1 MPDRRSGGQV
11 KGMAMM
17 PDEPTTASSPT
28 PKRFISRRTLIAGAG
43 AGATV
48 MAFGGLGALT
58 RSDPAVAQDATPSAH
73 GVAEATHSP
82 ASPVA
87 SPAVDLPAV
96 PPEAAQAGNDWPLA
110 QGNYAATRLA
120 GSSPIDSTT
129 VGQLGVAWRLP
140 LDATSA
146 FGAIT
151 SNPIVVGDT
160 VYIIDMVGNVQS
172 LDRATGAVN
181 WRNDYNV
188 PTYGPNGV
196 AIGYGYLVSVLGDT
210 AEVVC
215 VQAETG
221 QEIWRFQLSN
231 HGSLGI
237 TMAPLIY
244 DGVVYV
250 STEPGGNTKGNY
262 GGGASGVVYAMDLL
276 TGTTLWTWNTSKGEL
291 FGNFVVNSGGG
302 LWYPPSVDEATGVL
316 YMGIGNAGPFP
327 DASSRPGPNDYANN
341 LVALDPNQGR
351 VLWSINV
358 KPHDIY
364 DHDNQHTPVLGDV
377 DIGGVVTP
385 LVFSSG
391 KHGFV
396 LAAHRVSG
404 IEYWKVPIGQ
414 HVNDMLTEIPMGTP
428 IVTAPGDFGGVESPL
443 AYKDGVVYAVAL
455 NLPYTMFGENPDSTL
470 ATATSSLVAIDAAT
484 GQFRWNIEV
493 PTAVAGAG
501 PTIANDLVFIGGL
514 DGLVRAY
521 GTDNGALVWTFQ
533 TPAGINAP
541 FAIAG
546 DTLLVPSSAFIFP
559 SPDTADPLP
568 RFAAELIALRLGA
581 MEMATPVGAAT
592 DPAEQ
597 ATPAPNAGGG
607 GTVITMVDI
616 AFNPAKLTIAANTD
630 IVIDLPNTGTAVH
643 NFNIDGKNNPSDPG
657 IHSGDVQPG
666 QGTTVTVN
674 LPAGD
679 WYFYCSIPG
688 HEQAGMLGILTA
700 Q

>member
-1 MPDRRSGGQV
+1 
-11 KGMAMM
+11 MM
-17 PDEPTTASSPT
+17 PDEPTTSSAP
-28 PKRFISRRTLIAGAG
+28 PPERFISRRTLIAGAG
-43 AGATV
+43 AGATA
-48 MAFGGLGALT
+48 MAVGGLAALT
-58 RSDPAVAQDATPSAH
+58 RGDTATAQDAATPSTEV
-73 GVAEATHSP
+73 VAEAPQSP
-82 ASPVA
+82 ASPEA
-87 SPAVDLPAV
+87 SPTVDLPAI
-96 PPEAAQAGNDWPLA
+96 PPEAEQFADDWPLA

-146 FGAIT
+146 FGAVT

-160 VYIIDMVGNVQS
+160 VFIIDMLGNVQS
-172 LDRATGAVN
+172 LDRATGAVK
-181 WRNDYNV
+181 WRNDYGV

-196 AIGYGYLVSVLGDT
+196 AIGYGHLVSVLGDT
-210 AEVVC
+210 AEVLC
-215 VQAETG
+215 LKADTG
-221 QEIWRFQLSN
+221 KEVWRFQLTN
-231 HGSLGI
+231 HGALGI

-276 TGTTLWTWNTSKGEL
+276 TGITLWTWNTSKGEL

-316 YMGIGNAGPFP
+316 YLGIGNAAPFP

-341 LVALDPNQGR
+341 LVALDPTQGR

-364 DHDNQHTPVLGDV
+364 DHDNQNTPVLGDV

-396 LAAHRVSG
+396 LAAHRESG
-404 IEYWKVPIGQ
+404 IEYWKVPVGQ
-414 HVNDMLTEIPMGTP
+414 HVNDMLTEIPEGTP

-443 AYKDGVVYAVAL
+443 AFKDGVVYAVAL

-470 ATATSSLVAIDAAT
+470 ATATSTLVAIDAAT
-484 GQFRWNIEV
+484 GQFRWTVEV
-493 PTAVAGAG
+493 PSAVAGAG
-501 PTIANDLVFIGGL
+501 PTISNDLVFFGSL

-521 GTDNGALVWTFQ
+521 GTNDGSLVWTFQ
-533 TPAGINAP
+533 TAAGINAP

-559 SPDTADPLP
+559 SPDSANSLP
-568 RFAAELIALRLGA
+568 KYAAELIALRLGA
-581 MEMATPVGAAT
+581 TEATPPAGEAT
-592 DPAEQ
+592 ESPER

-607 GTVITMVDI
+607 TTITMVDI
-616 AFNPAKLTIAANTD
+616 AFDPSHLTIAANTD
-630 IVIDLPNTGTAVH
+630 VVIDLPNNGTAIH
-643 NFNIDGKNNPSDPG
+643 NFNIDAKNNPSDPG
-657 IHSGDVQPG
+657 IHSGNVQPG

-674 LPAGD
+674 LALGD
-679 WYFYCSIPG
+679 WYFYCNIPG
-688 HEQAGMLGILTA
+688 HEQAGMVGTLTV

>member
-1 MPDRRSGGQV
+1 
-11 KGMAMM
+11 MM
-17 PDEPTTASSPT
+17 PDEQTSPSAST
-28 PKRFISRRTLIAGAG
+28 PERFISRRTLITGVG

-48 MAFGGLGALT
+48 MVFCGLATLRRGN
-58 RSDPAVAQDATPSAH
+58 SAVAQDATPSAH
-73 GVAEATHSP
+73 EVAGTPHAAATP
-82 ASPVA
+82 GA
-87 SPAVDLPAV
+87 SPAVDLPAI
-96 PPEAAQAGNDWPLA
+96 PPEAVQFANDWPLA

-120 GSSPIDSTT
+120 GTSPIDSTT
-129 VGQLGVAWRLP
+129 VSQLGVAWRLP

-160 VYIIDMVGNVQS
+160 VFIIDMVGNVQS
-172 LDRATGAVN
+172 LDRATGAVK
-181 WRNDYNV
+181 WRNDYDV

-196 AIGYGYLVSVLGDT
+196 AVGYGFLVSVLGDT

-221 QEIWRFQLSN
+221 QEVWRFQLSN

-327 DASSRPGPNDYANN
+327 DGSSRPGPNDYANN
-341 LVALDPNQGR
+341 LVALDPRQGR

-364 DHDNQHTPVLGDV
+364 DHDNQHTPVLADV
-377 DIGGVVTP
+377 DIGGVTTP

-404 IEYWKVPIGQ
+404 IEYWKVPIGL
-414 HVNDMLTEIPMGTP
+414 HVNDMLTEIPEGTP

-443 AYKDGVVYAVAL
+443 AYKDGVVFAVAL

-470 ATATSSLVAIDAAT
+470 ATATSSLVAIDAVT
-484 GQFRWNIEV
+484 GQFRWNVEV

-521 GTDNGALVWTFQ
+521 GTDDGTLVWTFQ

-546 DTLLVPSSAFIFP
+546 DTLLVPSSAFIFA
-559 SPDTADPLP
+559 SPDTTDPLP
-568 RFAAELIALRLGA
+568 RYAAELIALRLGA
-581 MEMATPVGAAT
+581 MEMATPLATEPAA
-592 DPAEQ
+592 P

-607 GTVITMVDI
+607 PTITMVDI
-616 AFNPAKLTIAANTD
+616 AFNPAKLTIDANTD
-630 IVIDLPNTGTAVH
+630 VVIDLPNTGTAVH

-666 QGTTVTVN
+666 QGTSVTIN

-688 HEQAGMLGILTA
+688 HEQAGMLGILTV

>member
-1 MPDRRSGGQV
+1 
-11 KGMAMM
+11 MM
-17 PDEPTTASSPT
+17 PDEPTTASAPA
-28 PKRFISRRTLIAGAG
+28 PERFISRRTLITGAG

-48 MAFGGLGALT
+48 LALGGLASLT
-58 RSDPAVAQDATPSAH
+58 HGGSAMAQDATPST
-73 GVAEATHSP
+73 GAEA
-82 ASPVA
+82 VA
-87 SPAVDLPAV
+87 SPQVHLPAI
-96 PPEAAQAGNDWPLA
+96 PPEAVQFANDWPLA

-160 VYIIDMVGNVQS
+160 VFIIDMLGNVQS
-172 LDRATGAVN
+172 LDLATGAVN

-221 QEIWRFQLSN
+221 QEVWRFQLSN

-262 GGGASGVVYAMDLL
+262 GGGASGVVYAMDLM

-327 DASSRPGPNDYANN
+327 DGSSRSGPNDYANN

-377 DIGGVVTP
+377 NIGGVVTP

-396 LAAHRVSG
+396 LAAHRESG
-404 IEYWKVPIGQ
+404 IEYWKVPVGL
-414 HVNDMLTEIPMGTP
+414 HVNDMLTEIPAGTP

-443 AYKDGVVYAVAL
+443 AFKDGVVYAVAL
-455 NLPYTMFGENPDSTL
+455 NLPYIMFGENPDSTL
-470 ATATSSLVAIDAAT
+470 ATATSSLVAIDATT
-484 GQFRWNIEV
+484 GQFRWNVEV

-521 GTDNGALVWTFQ
+521 GTDDGALVWSFQ

-546 DTLLVPSSAFIFP
+546 DTLLAPSSAFIFP

-581 MEMATPVGAAT
+581 MEMATPAAT
-592 DPAEQ
+592 EPAIS
-597 ATPAPNAGGG
+597 ATPAPNASSG

-630 IVIDLPNTGTAVH
+630 VVIDLPNNGTAVH

-666 QGTTVTVN
+666 QGTSVTVN
-674 LPAGD
+674 LSPGD
-679 WYFYCSIPG
+679 WYFYCNIPG

>member
-1 MPDRRSGGQV
+1 
-11 KGMAMM
+11 MM
-17 PDEPTTASSPT
+17 PDEPTTGSAPT
-28 PKRFISRRTLIAGAG
+28 AERFISRRTLIAGAG

-48 MAFGGLGALT
+48 MAFGGLAALT
-58 RSDPAVAQDATPSAH
+58 RGDSATAQDEATPSAEE
-73 GVAEATHSP
+73 VAEAPQSP
-82 ASPVA
+82 ASPEA
-87 SPAVDLPAV
+87 SPTVDLPAV
-96 PPEAAQAGNDWPLA
+96 PPEAEQFANDWPLA

-146 FGAIT
+146 FGAVT

-160 VYIIDMVGNVQS
+160 VFIIDMLGNVQS
-172 LDRATGAVN
+172 LDRATGAVK
-181 WRNDYNV
+181 WRNDYGV

-196 AIGYGYLVSVLGDT
+196 AIGYGHLVSVLGDT
-210 AEVVC
+210 AEVLC
-215 VQAETG
+215 LQADTG
-221 QEIWRFQLSN
+221 QEVWRFQLTN
-231 HGSLGI
+231 HGALGI

-244 DGVVYV
+244 DGVIYV

-262 GGGASGVVYAMDLL
+262 EGGASGVVYAMDLL
-276 TGTTLWTWNTSKGEL
+276 TGITLWTWNTSKGEL
-291 FGNFVVNSGGG
+291 FGNFAVNSGGG

-316 YMGIGNAGPFP
+316 YLGIGNAGPFP

-341 LVALDPNQGR
+341 LVALDPKQGR

-364 DHDNQHTPVLGDV
+364 DHDNQNTPVLGDV

-396 LAAHRVSG
+396 LAAHRESG
-404 IEYWKVPIGQ
+404 IEYWKVPVGQ
-414 HVNDMLTEIPMGTP
+414 HVNDMLTEIPEGTP

-443 AYKDGVVYAVAL
+443 AFKDGVVYAVAL

-470 ATATSSLVAIDAAT
+470 ATATSTLVAIDAAT
-484 GQFRWNIEV
+484 GQFRWNVEV

-501 PTIANDLVFIGGL
+501 PTIANDLVFVGGL

-521 GTDNGALVWTFQ
+521 GTNDGSLVWTFQ
-533 TPAGINAP
+533 TAAGINAP

-559 SPDTADPLP
+559 SPDAADPLP
-568 RFAAELIALRLGA
+568 KYAAELIALRLGA
-581 MEMATPVGAAT
+581 TEATPPAAEAT
-592 DPAEQ
+592 EPARAGHASAQ
-597 ATPAPNAGGG
+597 TPVAGRPSPWS
-607 GTVITMVDI
+607 T
-616 AFNPAKLTIAANTD
+616 
-630 IVIDLPNTGTAVH
+630 LPSTRRT
-643 NFNIDGKNNPSDPG
+643 
-657 IHSGDVQPG
+657 
-666 QGTTVTVN
+666 
-674 LPAGD
+674 
-679 WYFYCSIPG
+679 
-688 HEQAGMLGILTA
+688 
-700 Q
+700 

>member
-1 MPDRRSGGQV
+1 
-11 KGMAMM
+11 MM
-17 PDEPTTASSPT
+17 PDAPTTSGAPMPERSIT
-28 PKRFISRRTLIAGAG
+28 RRTLIASVG
-43 AGATV
+43 AGATA
-48 MAFGGLGALT
+48 MALGGLAAIT
-58 RSDPAVAQDATPSAH
+58 RGDSTVAQGEATPSTE
-73 GVAEATHSP
+73 VAAAPPTG
-82 ASPVA
+82 A
-87 SPAVDLPAV
+87 LPTI
-96 PPEAAQAGNDWPLA
+96 PPEAVQFANDWPLA

-129 VGQLGVAWRLP
+129 VDQLGVAWRLP

-160 VYIIDMVGNVQS
+160 VFIIDMVGNVQS
-172 LDRATGAVN
+172 LDRATGAVK
-181 WRNDYNV
+181 WRNNYNV

-210 AEVVC
+210 AEVLC
-215 VQAETG
+215 LQTETG
-221 QEIWRFQLSN
+221 QEVWRFQLSN

-276 TGTTLWTWNTSKGEL
+276 TGTTRWTWNTSKGDL

-327 DASSRPGPNDYANN
+327 DGSSRPGPNDYANN

-396 LAAHRVSG
+396 LAAHRESG
-404 IEYWKVPIGQ
+404 IEYWKTPIGL
-414 HVNDMLTEIPMGTP
+414 HVNDMLTQIPEGTP

-443 AYKDGVVYAVAL
+443 GFKDGVVYAVAL

-470 ATATSSLVAIDAAT
+470 ATATSTLVAIDAAT
-484 GQFRWNIEV
+484 GQFRWNVEV

-521 GTDNGALVWTFQ
+521 GTNDGALVWTFQ

-546 DTLLVPSSAFIFP
+546 DTLLAPSSAFIFP
-559 SPDTADPLP
+559 SSDSANPLP
-568 RFAAELIALRLGA
+568 KYAAELIALRLGA
-581 MEMATPVGAAT
+581 MEMATPSAT
-592 DPAEQ
+592 EPSEP
-597 ATPAPNAGGG
+597 ATPAANAGSGG
-607 GTVITMVDI
+607 PVITMVDI

-630 IVIDLPNTGTAVH
+630 VVINLPNNGTAVH
-643 NFNIDGKNNPSDPG
+643 NFNIDGKKNPSDPG

-666 QGTTVTVN
+666 QGTSVTVN
-674 LPAGD
+674 LPPGD
-679 WYFYCSIPG
+679 WYFYCNIPG
-688 HEQAGMLGILTA
+688 HEQAGMFGALTV